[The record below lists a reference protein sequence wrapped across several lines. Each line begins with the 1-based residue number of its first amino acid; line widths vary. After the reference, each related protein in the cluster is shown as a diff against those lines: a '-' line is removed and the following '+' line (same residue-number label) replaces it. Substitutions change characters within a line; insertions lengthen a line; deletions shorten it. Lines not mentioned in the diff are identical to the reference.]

1 MRFLY
6 WEIKRVDTAQQLS
19 KEKKVE
25 DILDEEIAKDRFEEK
40 SMEVLI
46 NLTEV
51 LKQMNKNFKRTSEL
65 LIENQKYCLN
75 IADFIRKVFADK

>member
-46 NLTEV
+46 NLTGV
-51 LKQMNKNFKRTSEL
+51 LKQMNKNFKRIGEL
-65 LIENQKYCLN
+65 LIENRKYCLN